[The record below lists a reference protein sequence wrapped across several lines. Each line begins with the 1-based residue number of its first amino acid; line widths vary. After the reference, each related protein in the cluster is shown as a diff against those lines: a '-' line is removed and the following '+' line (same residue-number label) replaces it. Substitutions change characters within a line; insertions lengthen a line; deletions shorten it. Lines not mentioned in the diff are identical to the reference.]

1 LNNNRNI
8 NEVTKAKKQYL
19 NHVFDYMERSIAVR
33 FINNV
38 SELATN
44 WENAQY
50 ELSAQYQYEGINE
63 HVWDYYLVF
72 WCSFDEES
80 LDNKLRFKIES
91 DRFCCRK
98 YFIFSSNMSTFSKK
112 ELIQKL
118 FPLVE
123 VTNPIKIITATS
135 IIEKLEK
142 EAQAIVTPSFFTKEM
157 SDLEATTLLNS
168 FLLRVDSTD
177 G

>member
-1 LNNNRNI
+1 LSNNRDI
-8 NEVTKAKKQYL
+8 NEVTKSEKRYL

-33 FINNV
+33 FINNF
-38 SELATN
+38 SELETN

-98 YFIFSSNMSTFSKK
+98 YFIFSSNMSAFSKK

-118 FPLVE
+118 FPLV
-123 VTNPIKIITATS
+123 
-135 IIEKLEK
+135 
-142 EAQAIVTPSFFTKEM
+142 
-157 SDLEATTLLNS
+157 
-168 FLLRVDSTD
+168 
-177 G
+177 